1 MYCSRL
7 LLVTDYLFK
16 LLEQDFLMRW
26 KEISLQVHTPSKQ
39 SSVFCGGNFEVDKE
53 HAYLAFFLV
62 LFLGST
68 LCVPRTITATSN
80 MNIVSES
87 GTPKPTGHSTVA
99 DQAADGGLNVL
110 KQNWDFETA
119 DSNGGPQDWNYH
131 ISGYARQNAS
141 YQDVV
146 HGESYSGQI
155 SAEGGQSGSAYSYLD
170 QYFSADVMF
179 IDEQLVLDFYWNAIS
194 SPDISHGGR
203 IYVQA
208 QFYNGTS
215 YNLYYLLSVGN
226 AVLSNTT
233 YRTSFIVNGSLA
245 QWNHLQRNLLSDFNS
260 RLGWS
265 ASGNL
270 YLSSIYFYIDSPSGP
285 QGPAELVFD
294 DVSITNSTA
303 YDYMASRNGNFEDG
317 NGNHW
322 SYAGQSDYGYA
333 SLSDTSLH
341 GNKALN
347 LTVAHA
353 MEYSYSEA
361 DIYQYPGN
369 PSIIPYAPDILL
381 LDFDWNYIDI
391 PNAGQQEAYIT
402 LTFNNNTYS
411 SYVYFYLGYDSGS
424 SLGSNYS
431 QPNYSYYYFNALG
444 FGTRGEW
451 MHFHLDLFY
460 LVNSLGFSNIG
471 LNYLEVHVDS
481 NGHSNAVTQLL
492 VDSFRLLCYPT
503 GYPGFEL
510 ESDGTSG
517 ANPIP
522 GWWVNQGSNSN
533 FNHTH
538 DARSGNWA
546 LNITPSSG
554 TTASLY
560 RDTYFQPDNNSFLD
574 FWWRL
579 DELTSTSS
587 SYAYVQLEYQGSYYL
602 RYYVALDSH
611 YSPSNSSS
619 TVSYILPSRNTTG
632 AWVHTSRNITSDLL
646 DGLGLS
652 GLELIEFAFYVYNDP
667 GGRISTLFDDATL
680 KDITPPTGS
689 PSVGTAVYHAPTL
702 VNVDADDN
710 RAGVRSV
717 VVSYNTGAGW
727 TDISAAYSSPH
738 WEAYI
743 PMLAMGTAVE
753 YYVTITDYAGNV
765 YVNNNGGVNFTFAVG
780 DDTPNTLAGLS
791 ITPLAPQYGQGVTF
805 SVIVKDAAGLSN
817 VTLYYRANGG
827 SWSAALMSNAS
838 EEVWSTT
845 VNSPSIS
852 QWATAVEY
860 YVVAYYET
868 PVAHTKNL
876 GTAGEPFNYAVGDLT
891 PPTIGVLGPSPLEPI
906 RDTVQFVVH
915 AADEGSGLHS
925 IQFLVDGEL
934 VSTLTS
940 NVVSWNTA
948 DATNGNHT
956 LNFNALDNA
965 GNTATF
971 TIVYEVQNPEGIGV
985 ILDSLTTF
993 MASYGFF
1000 VGAGTVVVL
1009 FGIGKVLMNR
1019 RSASAAG
1026 APKGKTRSKKK

>member
-1 MYCSRL
+1 M
-7 LLVTDYLFK
+7 
-16 LLEQDFLMRW
+16 
-26 KEISLQVHTPSKQ
+26 
-39 SSVFCGGNFEVDKE
+39 DKE
-53 HAYLAFFLV
+53 HAYLAFFLI

-68 LCVPRTITATSN
+68 VCVPRTTTATSSTN
-80 MNIVSES
+80 VVSES
-87 GTPKPTGHSTVA
+87 VIPQVTDYTTA
-99 DQAADGGLNVL
+99 ANQAADGSLNVL
-110 KQNWDFETA
+110 KRNWDFETA

-131 ISGYARQNAS
+131 ISGYSRQNAS

-146 HGESYSGQI
+146 YTGSYSGQI
-155 SAEGGQSGSAYSYLD
+155 LSEGAQSGSAYSYLSQWFNPD
-170 QYFSADVMF
+170 ITFL
-179 IDEQLVLDFYWNAIS
+179 DEQLVLDCYWNAIS
-194 SPDISHGGR
+194 SPDISQGGR
-203 IYVQA
+203 IYVQV
-208 QFYNGTS
+208 QFSNVTS
-215 YNLYYLLSVGN
+215 YNLYYLLSAGSSVF
-226 AVLSNTT
+226 SNTT
-233 YRTSFIVNGSLA
+233 YRTSFVLNGSLA
-245 QWNHLQRNLLSDFNS
+245 LWHHLQRNLLDDFNS
-260 RLGWS
+260 RPDWS
-265 ASGNL
+265 ASSNL
-270 YLSSIYFYIDSPSGP
+270 YLSSIYFYTESPSIP
-285 QGPAELVFD
+285 QGSTELVFD
-294 DVSITNSTA
+294 DVSIANSTA

-322 SYAGQSDYGYA
+322 GYSGQSDYGYA

-341 GNKALN
+341 GSKALN
-347 LTVAHA
+347 LTVAQT
-353 MEYSYSEA
+353 MDYSYSEA
-361 DIYQYPGN
+361 DIYQYPGD
-369 PSIIPYAPDILL
+369 PSLIPYAPEVLL
-381 LDFDWNYIDI
+381 LDFDWNYNDI
-391 PNAGQQEAYIT
+391 PDAGQQEAYIS
-402 LTFNNNTYS
+402 LSFNNNTYW
-411 SYVYFYLGYDSGS
+411 SYVYFYLGYDLGS
-424 SLGSNYS
+424 SLSSNYS
-431 QPNYSYYYFNALG
+431 QPSYSYYYLKSPG

-451 MHFHLDLFY
+451 VHFHLDLFD
-460 LVNSLGFSNIG
+460 LVDSLGFSNLG

-481 NGHSNAVTQLL
+481 SGHSNAVTQLL

-522 GWWVNQGSNSN
+522 GWWVNQGSNSD

-560 RDTYFQPDNNSFLD
+560 RNTYFQPDNNSFLD

-579 DELTSTSS
+579 DELTSSS
-587 SYAYVQLEYQGSYYL
+587 SSCAYIQLTYQGNYQV
-602 RYYVALDSH
+602 RYYMAMDSH
-611 YSPSNSSS
+611 SGLSNYSSA
-619 TVSYILPSRNTTG
+619 VSYVLPNLNTTG
-632 AWVHTSRNITSDLL
+632 TWVHTTRNIASDLL
-646 DGLGLS
+646 DGLGLV
-652 GLELIEFAFYVYNDP
+652 GLELVQFEFHVYNEP
-667 GGRISTLFDDATL
+667 AGRISVLFDDATL
-680 KDITPPTGS
+680 KDVTPPTGS

-702 VNVDADDN
+702 INVDADDN

-717 VVSYNTGAGW
+717 VISYSTGAGW
-727 TDISAAYSSPH
+727 NDISATNSISH

-743 PMLAMGTAVE
+743 PMLAMGTTVG

-765 YVNNNGGVNFTFAVG
+765 YVNNNGGENFTFVVG

-805 SVIVKDAAGLSN
+805 SVIVKDAAGLGN
-817 VTLYYRANGG
+817 VTLYYRASGG

-838 EEVWSTT
+838 AEVWSTT
-845 VNSPSIS
+845 LNSPSIS
-852 QWATAVEY
+852 QWATVVEY

-876 GTAGEPFNYAVGDLT
+876 GTAGAPFNYAVGDLT

-906 RDTVQFVVH
+906 RGTVQFVVH
-915 AADEGSGLHS
+915 AADEGSGLHT

-940 NVVSWNTA
+940 DVVSWNTA

-971 TIVYEVQNPEGIGV
+971 TVVYEVQNPEGIEA
-985 ILDSLTTF
+985 ILDSLSTI
-993 MASYGFF
+993 MSSYGFF
-1000 VGAGTVVVL
+1000 VGAGTMIIV

-1026 APKGKTRSKKK
+1026 APKGKTRSRKT

>member
-1 MYCSRL
+1 MN
-7 LLVTDYLFK
+7 K
-16 LLEQDFLMRW
+16 
-26 KEISLQVHTPSKQ
+26 K
-39 SSVFCGGNFEVDKE
+39 
-53 HAYLAFFLV
+53 HACLAFLLI

-68 LCVPRTITATSN
+68 LCGPGTETATSN
-80 MNIVSES
+80 TNVVSVS
-87 GTPKPTGHSTVA
+87 VTPKATDHTTA
-99 DQAADGGLNVL
+99 ANQAADGSLNVL
-110 KQNWDFETA
+110 NRNWDFETA

-141 YQDVV
+141 YQDMPYD
-146 HGESYSGQI
+146 GSYMGQV
-155 SAEGGQSGSAYSYLD
+155 SAEGAQSGSSYSYLN
-170 QYFSADVMF
+170 QWFNLNEIF
-179 IDEQLVLDFYWNAIS
+179 LDEQLVLDFYWNATS

-208 QFYNGTS
+208 QFSNGTS
-215 YNLYYLLSVGN
+215 YSLYYLLSVGT
-226 AVLSNTT
+226 AVFSNTT
-233 YRTSFIVNGSLA
+233 YRTSFVLNGSLA
-245 QWNHLQRNLLSDFNS
+245 QWNHLQRNLLDDFNS
-260 RLGWS
+260 RPGWS
-265 ASGNL
+265 ASSNL
-270 YLSSIYFYIDSPSGP
+270 YLSSIYFYIDSPSSPLGLT
-285 QGPAELVFD
+285 ELVFD

-317 NGNHW
+317 TGSHW
-322 SYAGQSDYGYA
+322 GYAGQSDYGYA

-341 GNKALN
+341 GSKALN

-353 MEYSYSEA
+353 MDYSYSEA

-369 PSIIPYAPDILL
+369 PSIIPYAPDVLL
-381 LDFDWNYIDI
+381 LDFDWNYNDI
-391 PNAGQQEAYIT
+391 PNAGQQEAYIS
-402 LTFNNNTYS
+402 LSFNNNTYS
-411 SYVYFYLGYDSGS
+411 SYVYFYLGYDLGS
-424 SLGSNYS
+424 SLSSNYT
-431 QPNYSYYYFNALG
+431 QPTYSYYYFNSLG

-451 MHFHLDLFY
+451 VHFHLDLFD
-460 LVNSLGFSNIG
+460 LLNSLGFSNLG
-471 LNYLEVHVDS
+471 LNYLELHVDS
-481 NGHSNAVTQLL
+481 NGHSNAVTHLL

-522 GWWVNQGSNSN
+522 GWWVNQGSNSD

-579 DELTSTSS
+579 DELSSTSS
-587 SYAYVQLEYQGSYYL
+587 SYAYIQLMFQGNYYL

-611 YSPSNSSS
+611 YSLSNSSS
-619 TVSYILPSRNTTG
+619 TVSYILPNLNTTG
-632 AWVHTSRNITSDLL
+632 TWVHTSRNITSDLL

-652 GLELIEFAFYVYNDP
+652 DPELIEFAFHVYNEP
-667 GGRISTLFDDATL
+667 GGRVSVVFDDATV

-702 VNVDADDN
+702 ISVDANDN

-717 VVSYNTGAGW
+717 VVSYSTGSGW
-727 TDISAAYSSPH
+727 NDISATNNITH
-738 WEAYI
+738 WEAFI
-743 PMLAMGTAVE
+743 PMLAMGTTVE

-765 YVNNNGGVNFTFAVG
+765 YVNNNGGGNFSFVVG
-780 DDTPNTLAGLS
+780 DDTPTTLIGLS

-805 SVIVKDAAGLSN
+805 SVIVKDATGLSN
-817 VTLYYRANGG
+817 VTLHYRANGG
-827 SWSAALMSNAS
+827 SWSAALMSNTS
-838 EEVWSTT
+838 EEIWSTT
-845 VNSPSIS
+845 LNSPSLT
-852 QWATAVEY
+852 QWDTLVEY
-860 YVVAYYET
+860 YVVAYYAT
-868 PVAHTKNL
+868 PVAHSKNL
-876 GTAGEPFNYAVGDLT
+876 GTAGAPFSYTVGDLT

-906 RDTVQFVVH
+906 RGTVQFVVH

-925 IQFLVDGEL
+925 MQFLVDGEL

-940 NVVSWNTA
+940 DRVSWNTT
-948 DATNGNHT
+948 DTTNGNHT
-956 LNFNALDNA
+956 LTFNAVDNA

-971 TIVYEVQNPEGIGV
+971 TIVYQVQNPEGIGA
-985 ILDSLTTF
+985 IIDSLSTI

-1000 VGAGTVVVL
+1000 VGAGTMIVV
-1009 FGIGKVLMNR
+1009 FIIGKVLMNR
-1019 RSASAAG
+1019 RSAAAHVSKGKAG
-1026 APKGKTRSKKK
+1026 AKKK